1 MLTSTFIFLHG
12 VGIVTERRWWR
23 EGVLTWQA
31 FVAQPAVAGVSSD
44 HKRLYDRALVLAQS
58 DLQDGNLGGLAS
70 RIKKHEHWRF
80 YEQCWPNILYLDIET
95 TGFSPHDPAGVVTV
109 VGLYRNGRTLTLV
122 RDETLS
128 AELLQAELD
137 QCSLLVTFGGTTF
150 DVPYLQA
157 HFPQLRFPVPH
168 FDLCLACHRLGLRG
182 GLKRLEQTMGITR
195 NAALAELDGSD
206 AVRLWRQWR
215 QGHQAALDT
224 LVAYNT
230 ADTENLV
237 PLAELVYKEMRA
249 RFGPESVENAS
260 SAITI
265 TNNARSA
272 FSP

>member
-12 VGIVTERRWWR
+12 VGIATERRWWR
-23 EGVLTWQA
+23 EGLLTWQA
-31 FVAQPAVAGVSSD
+31 FMAQPAVAGVSSE
-44 HKRLYDRALVLAQS
+44 HKSLYDRALVLAQS

-80 YEQCWPNILYLDIET
+80 YDQCRPNILYLDIET
-95 TGFSPHDPAGVVTV
+95 TGLSPYDPASVVTV

-128 AELLQAELD
+128 TELLQAELD

-150 DVPYLQA
+150 DLPYLHA
-157 HFPQLRFPVPH
+157 HFPQLRFPAPH

-182 GLKRLEQTMGITR
+182 GLKRLEQTMGMTR
-195 NAALAELDGSD
+195 NPALAGLDGSD
-206 AVRLWRQWR
+206 AARLWMQWR
-215 QGHQAALDT
+215 QGHQAALDM

-237 PLAELVYKEMRA
+237 PLADLVYKEMRA

-260 SAITI
+260 SPVTS
-265 TNNARSA
+265 TNKAGSS